1 MISRR
6 RLFSIGTTEVNLHL
20 ATGLFVLYAVLLGH
34 GGWLL
39 AGMASILLHEC
50 AHGAA
55 AALLGCPPASIE
67 LTPLGAL
74 MRLEDEAALPPVKR
88 LLILLAG
95 PAATMLL
102 CWVALTLTRRGVLD
116 RYAGQLLFMA
126 NLSILLVNLL
136 PALPLDGG
144 RVLALLLSLF
154 LTGNSVRRVMRWLGM
169 ALGVGCVLLNIVLC
183 WTAGGVNL
191 SLTCAGC
198 FLMYAAATGT
208 ATAALSELRGLMERK
223 LRLER
228 RGRLRCRVVA
238 VMEPLSLRSA
248 VGALAPSQYTLFLV
262 VQPGTMRCLGYAT
275 EEQVI
280 SRYMNS
286 PGETCAALSLCRE
299 NGQKEA
305 RYAD

>member
-1 MISRR
+1 MICRR
-6 RLFSIGTTEVNLHL
+6 RLFSVGGTEVSLHL
-20 ATGLFVLYAVLLGH
+20 ATGLFVLYAVLLGY
-34 GGWLL
+34 GKWLL
-39 AGMASILLHEC
+39 VGMASVLLHEC

-74 MRLEDEAALPPVKR
+74 MRLEDEASLPPVKR

-95 PAATMLL
+95 PVETLLL
-102 CWVALTLTRRGVLD
+102 CWIALTLTRMGVLD

-126 NLSILLVNLL
+126 NVSILLVNLL

-154 LTGNSVRRVMRWLGM
+154 LTGNRVRCVMRWLGM
-169 ALGVGCVLLNIVLC
+169 ALGVGCVVWNIVLC
-183 WTAGGVNL
+183 WTAGGANL

-198 FLMYAAATGT
+198 FLLYAASTGT
-208 ATAALSELRGLMERK
+208 ATAALSELRGFMERK

-238 VMEPLSLRSA
+238 VMEPLSLRNAVSA
-248 VGALAPSQYTLFLV
+248 LDPSQYTLFLV

-280 SRYMNS
+280 SSYMNT
-286 PGETCAALSLCRE
+286 PGETCAILSLHSGH
-299 NGQKEA
+299 GQKET